1 MNFFD
6 TLAQTFANKPIDWD
20 KLEEVLIRADLGVP
34 MTTRI
39 ISTLQEREAWSLTG
53 INDVVKVARDEVLR
67 VLPTASK
74 PIEPLPDKPKAIL
87 IAGVNGTGKTISTA
101 KLAHFLQLATGRVRP
116 TGGQDRPASRPE
128 GSRLG
133 QSAGSPSSFDRGDHA
148 LDVTADEG
156 AARPGQIRRH
166 SVLLAAADTF
176 RAAAIEQLG
185 IWAERLGVEMI
196 RSQYNADSA
205 ALCYEAYQAAE
216 KRKIE
221 FLICD
226 TAGRLHTKS
235 NLMAELQ
242 KVKRS
247 LAKLDPNAPHEIL
260 LVVDAT
266 TGSNALNQARE
277 FHNAIG
283 LTGLIVTKLDG
294 SGKGGVVVAIADEL
308 KVPTRFVGT
317 GEKIDDFA
325 LFDAREFVAK
335 ML

>member
-1 MNFFD
+1 MNFFES
-6 TLAQTFANKPIDWD
+6 LAQTFANKPIDWD
-20 KLEEVLIRADLGVP
+20 ELEEALIRADLGVP
-34 MTTRI
+34 MTMRI
-39 ISTLQEREAWSLTG
+39 ISVLQEREAWSLTG
-53 INDVVKVARDEVLR
+53 ISDVVKVARDEILS
-67 VLPTASK
+67 VLPTASES
-74 PIEPLPDKPKAIL
+74 IQPLPNKPKAVL
-87 IAGVNGTGKTISTA
+87 IAGVNGTGKTTSTA
-101 KLAHFLQLATGRVRP
+101 KLAHFLQ
-116 TGGQDRPASRPE
+116 QDQ
-128 GSRLG
+128 G
-133 QSAGSPSSFDRGDHA
+133 SAGSPEPTVGDW
-148 LDVTADEG
+148 
-156 AARPGQIRRH
+156 GQSPLPVRRH
-166 SVLLAAADTF
+166 TVLLAAADTF

-185 IWAERLGVEMI
+185 IWSERLGVEMI
-196 RSQYNADSA
+196 RGQYNADPA

-247 LAKLDPNAPHEIL
+247 LAKLDPDAPHEIL